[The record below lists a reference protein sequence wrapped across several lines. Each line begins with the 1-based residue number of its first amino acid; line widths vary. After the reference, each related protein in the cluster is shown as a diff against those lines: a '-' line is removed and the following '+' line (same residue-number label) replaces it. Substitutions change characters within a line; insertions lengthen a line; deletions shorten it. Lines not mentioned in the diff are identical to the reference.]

1 MQFPN
6 GTPRG
11 NCDPEFELG
20 TGYRFPNRPLA
31 ENASR
36 NSRSKRDALSQSRAY
51 GKLRPTLKGKTG
63 TQFPGRASKRSCG
76 GIVPAWASTSKNK
89 NYFTATNEGLAG
101 TPKGTL
107 QRPTSVMECRAAPI
121 GDTLPAYQAM
131 KLAIAL
137 DDRRDAGKVQ
147 IQRNDCHDNDHC
159 RDQLIVQVWKHRLT
173 AASLA
178 CNVDGDGR
186 SKKDRCDH
194 DALEAR

>member
-1 MQFPN
+1 
-6 GTPRG
+6 
-11 NCDPEFELG
+11 
-20 TGYRFPNRPLA
+20 
-31 ENASR
+31 
-36 NSRSKRDALSQSRAY
+36 
-51 GKLRPTLKGKTG
+51 
-63 TQFPGRASKRSCG
+63 
-76 GIVPAWASTSKNK
+76 
-89 NYFTATNEGLAG
+89 
-101 TPKGTL
+101 
-107 QRPTSVMECRAAPI
+107 MEYRAAPI
-121 GDTLPAYQAM
+121 SDALPAYQAM

-159 RDQLIVQVWKHRLT
+159 RDQLIVQVRKHRLT

>member
-1 MQFPN
+1 MPFPKQASC
-6 GTPRG
+6 GK
-11 NCDPEFELG
+11 CIPEFQLE
-20 TGYRFPNRPLA
+20 TGCAFPVEGLWETVSHLEGQNW
-31 ENASR
+31 
-36 NSRSKRDALSQSRAY
+36 DAVSGHQ
-51 GKLRPTLKGKTG
+51 
-63 TQFPGRASKRSCG
+63 
-76 GIVPAWASTSKNK
+76 
-89 NYFTATNEGLAG
+89 NEVAVECPRWRQNVTCAGLAG

-121 GDTLPAYQAM
+121 SDALPAYQAM
-131 KLAIAL
+131 KIAIAL

-159 RDQLIVQVWKHRLT
+159 RDQLIVQVRKHRLT

>member
-76 GIVPAWASTSKNK
+76 GIVPAWGFNQQKQELFSPQ
-89 NYFTATNEGLAG
+89 LM
-101 TPKGTL
+101 
-107 QRPTSVMECRAAPI
+107 R
-121 GDTLPAYQAM
+121 
-131 KLAIAL
+131 
-137 DDRRDAGKVQ
+137 AGKMPALATKCHLRGLGGHS
-147 IQRNDCHDNDHC
+147 QRHVTEAHISYGIPSSTD
-159 RDQLIVQVWKHRLT
+159 T
-173 AASLA
+173 
-178 CNVDGDGR
+178 
-186 SKKDRCDH
+186 RCP
-194 DALEAR
+194 AGLPSNEARRSLRRSARCRQSADTAK